1 MKNKVELLLRENV
14 MLFQKKRV
22 DLIHSCLVMEGFE
35 ISNESVKA
43 IYDKTI
49 VPMADITAANAV
61 LNLKEG
67 CREIIQNLR
76 GEVSLEFLK
85 TLNKEIARDDSFDWG
100 VLRNSRLFLQG
111 TDYVPEIPQESDVE
125 LKIGEILK
133 LESDTEKA
141 LNLFSYLL
149 KNNIF
154 WGRNISLSFIVANKI
169 MIEAGCGIIF
179 VEEDKIDEFKSMYM
193 EFLDSDSNK
202 EQFINYVYDSCICT
216 DRVDR
221 L

>member
-1 MKNKVELLLRENV
+1 
-14 MLFQKKRV
+14 
-22 DLIHSCLVMEGFE
+22 MEGFE

-49 VPMADITAANAV
+49 VPMADITAANSV

-133 LESDTEKA
+133 LENDTERA
-141 LNLFSYLL
+141 LNLFCYLL
-149 KNNIF
+149 KSNIF
-154 WGRNISLSFIVANKI
+154 WGRNLSLSFIVANKI

-179 VEEDKIDEFKSMYM
+179 VEEDKIDEFRSMYM
-193 EFLDSDSNK
+193 AFLDSDSNK